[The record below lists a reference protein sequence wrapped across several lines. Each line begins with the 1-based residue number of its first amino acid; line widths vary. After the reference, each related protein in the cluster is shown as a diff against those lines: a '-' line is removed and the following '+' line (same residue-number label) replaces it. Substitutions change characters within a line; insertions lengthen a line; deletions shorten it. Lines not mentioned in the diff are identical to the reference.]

1 VLKWLRSFFYSDD
14 PDVKLAEGMSEY
26 DAAQYREILANNGIM
41 SMAKNVNA
49 LYGNYGGIATLGNDY
64 TLWVRESDVEAA
76 CQVLGHLAT
85 RFLTPEA
92 RAVRRRLRQR
102 EAG

>member
-1 VLKWLRSFFYSDD
+1 MLKWLRRFFYSDD

-26 DAAQYREILANNGIM
+26 DAAQFRELLANSGIA

-49 LYGNYGGIATLGNDY
+49 LYGNYGGVAPFGNDY
-64 TLWVRESDVEAA
+64 TLWVRQSDVEAA
-76 CQVLGHLAT
+76 CQVLGHLVT
-85 RFLTPEA
+85 RYLTREA
-92 RAVRRRLRQR
+92 RQIRRSVRER